1 MSSNINPYNINGAF
15 PVAGQDNPSQ
25 GFRDNFT
32 NIKNNFLFAQSEIN
46 DLQGKVLVTR
56 ALNGQSV
63 VNDMNGTII
72 YRPQLGSWTQTLY
85 DLRTVSG
92 TVSLDFNQANFQK
105 MVTGAPI
112 TLDFINWPT
121 STGQGAL
128 GYGLMR
134 VWIRVPDVAHT
145 VTLPTNVSVGVLDIA
160 GYSPD
165 TTAITFDAPGDYIFD
180 FSSIDSGTSYLIF
193 DVTRNRSTFRDPGI
207 YYNNEVNSTLLIG
220 YHDGLPTALQL
231 EAGQDSISTRG
242 SYNSVSAGNLSLANV
257 TLSQLDTGGLSG
269 YSVSSARGSIT
280 TGNPADI
287 MPVESGDY
295 LGYFNS
301 IAMTGNGTP
310 VIGNTFQQ
318 MSSINFFATGTD
330 YTNGLGG
337 NIAFFTSVD
346 GGAVNRVVQAIGI
359 ENDQSTHLF
368 GNLDVTKSAQL
379 MLDTG
384 ANVVFNNFSG
394 EIIVNRIDSGNVY
407 KFLVGGGRV
416 CAMASTDTAW
426 TYANST
432 PTANAVVGTSAS
444 MEFLDTPPRYV
455 FTNLGAA
462 VEHHLFG
469 IKTRNGA

>member
-121 STGQGAL
+121 STGQGAV

-134 VWIRVPDVAHT
+134 VWIRVLDVAHT
-145 VTLPTNVSVGVLDIA
+145 VTLPTNVNVGVLDIA

-193 DVTRNRSTFRDPGI
+193 DVTRNRSTFRDPNL
-207 YYNNEVNSTLLIG
+207 YFNAEVNSTFLIG
-220 YHDGLPTALQL
+220 YGAEALPLALAL
-231 EAGQDSISTRG
+231 EQGADKISVQG
-242 SYNSVSAGNLSLANV
+242 SYNSVSAGANY
-257 TLSQLDTGGLSG
+257 TGNIALTQGDNGPSAG
-269 YSVSSARGSIT
+269 YSVSGLRGNLAMGEVNSIQ
-280 TGNPADI
+280 NNDF
-287 MPVESGDY
+287 V
-295 LGYFNS
+295 GYFNALTFTGDGAGGVAPNTVAS
-301 IAMTGNGTP
+301 IGFYAR
-310 VIGNTFQQ
+310 
-318 MSSINFFATGTD
+318 GTD
-330 YTNGLGG
+330 PANGLGG
-337 NIAFFTSVD
+337 NITLWTTPD
-346 GGAVNRVVQAIGI
+346 GTGSTPFVAQKQAIGI
-359 ENDQSTHLF
+359 ENDQSVVTMA
-368 GNLDVTKSAQL
+368 NL
-379 MLDTG
+379 
-384 ANVVFNNFSG
+384 
-394 EIIVNRIDSGNVY
+394 I
-407 KFLVGGGRV
+407 
-416 CAMASTDTAW
+416 
-426 TYANST
+426 
-432 PTANAVVGTSAS
+432 TANTYVPSSHTAGGTKGQITYDANYIYICIAPGNWKRSA
-444 MEFLDTPPRYV
+444 LT
-455 FTNLGAA
+455 TW
-462 VEHHLFG
+462 
-469 IKTRNGA
+469 